1 MTLATGMLQPL
12 IESTDCWRD
21 AGYAFGTIANLTL
34 ASGVV
39 VAGVMSETRPGG

>member
-1 MTLATGMLQPL
+1 LIAAGILADAFSMPL
-12 IESTDCWRD
+12 
-21 AGYAFGTIANLTL
+21 AIAAIGGLTF